1 MKEFDTKPS
10 DTMHTLSDVSVWG
23 GPDRNYFTFVVLS
36 VLLGFFGVDHMYLR
50 SFPTAIAKTVFNLFT
65 LGFWYFWDLLQIL
78 NDGERIKQE
87 GLNTPFDWVRGI
99 GRGAFV
105 DPNHTKTYVSDKS
118 YLFYT
123 FLALCFGW
131 LGADKFY
138 LGEYGQGLV
147 KLISCFN
154 IFVFLFGWFWVM
166 WDAFHAVFQLRTI
179 LNEGVPVPMPYSFL
193 FSSAQVREKFVLHD
207 ANVVKET
214 GSWLPDFP
222 SLPSLPDFPSLSL
235 PAFPSLSLPAFLS
248 FCGIPLGE
256 IYTDLIHPILSP
268 PVEAIGHSIE
278 KAKRMAGTSVGVAK
292 QIVTDG
298 KQVISGATSTLQSA
312 TDPAKLQTILM
323 QQANASIPKVPTM
336 PGGLAMGQL
345 PANMSTQIGPTM
357 YVGGA
362 RSEESGLGPVLAGS
376 LAALVLAGGA
386 KGLFDFFV
394 RRV

>member
-1 MKEFDTKPS
+1 MKEFDTKPP
-10 DTMHTLSDVSVWG
+10 DTLHTLSDVSVWG

-36 VLLGFFGVDHMYLR
+36 VLLGFFGVDHIYLR

-65 LGFWYFWDLLQIL
+65 LGFWYFWDLLQII

-105 DPNHTKTYVSDKS
+105 APKDTKTYVSDKS
-118 YLFYT
+118 YLLYT

-138 LGEYGQGLV
+138 LGEYGQGIV

-154 IFVFLFGWFWVM
+154 IFVFLFGWFWVL

-179 LNEGVPVPMPYSFL
+179 LDEGVPVPMPYSFL
-193 FSSAQVREKFVLHD
+193 FSSVQVREKFVLHD
-207 ANVVKET
+207 ANAVKEVKEVKEET
-214 GSWLPDFP
+214 SSGSWWPSFP
-222 SLPSLPDFPSLSL
+222 SFPS
-235 PAFPSLSLPAFLS
+235 FLS
-248 FCGIPLGE
+248 FCSLPLHE
-256 IYTDLIHPILSP
+256 IYKDLIYPIVSP
-268 PVEAIGHSIE
+268 PVEALGHSVQ
-278 KAKRMAGTSVGVAK
+278 KVRHMAGTGMGVAN
-292 QIVTDG
+292 QIVSDG
-298 KQVISGATSTLQSA
+298 KQIAAGATSAVQA
-312 TDPAKLQTILM
+312 IADPARLQTIAM
-323 QQANASIPKVPTM
+323 QHANVAMPK
-336 PGGLAMGQL
+336 A
-345 PANMSTQIGPTM
+345 QIGQPFHI
-357 YVGGA
+357 GGA

-386 KGLFDFFV
+386 KGMFDFFV

>member
-1 MKEFDTKPS
+1 MKEFDTKPP
-10 DTMHTLSDVSVWG
+10 DTLHTLSDVSVWG

-65 LGFWYFWDLLQIL
+65 LGFWYFWDLLQII

-105 DPNHTKTYVSDKS
+105 APKDTKTYVSDKS

-138 LGEYGQGLV
+138 LGEYGQGIV

-154 IFVFLFGWFWVM
+154 IFVFLFGWFWVL

-179 LNEGVPVPMPYSFL
+179 LDEGVPVPMPYSFL

-207 ANVVKET
+207 ANAMNEEPSS
-214 GSWLPDFP
+214 GSWWP
-222 SLPSLPDFPSLSL
+222 SLPAFPSLPDFPSL
-235 PAFPSLSLPAFLS
+235 PAFLS
-248 FCGIPLGE
+248 LCGIPLGE

-298 KQVISGATSTLQSA
+298 KQVVSGATSTVQA
-312 TDPAKLQTILM
+312 IADPARLQTI
-323 QQANASIPKVPTM
+323 AK
-336 PGGLAMGQL
+336 
-345 PANMSTQIGPTM
+345 IGRAH
-357 YVGGA
+357 V
-362 RSEESGLGPVLAGS
+362 
-376 LAALVLAGGA
+376 
-386 KGLFDFFV
+386 
-394 RRV
+394 

>member
-1 MKEFDTKPS
+1 
-10 DTMHTLSDVSVWG
+10 
-23 GPDRNYFTFVVLS
+23 
-36 VLLGFFGVDHMYLR
+36 MYLR

-99 GRGAFV
+99 GRGSFV
-105 DPNHTKTYVSDKS
+105 DPKDTKTYVSDKS

-207 ANVVKET
+207 TNAVKET

-222 SLPSLPDFPSLSL
+222 SLPSLPDFPSLPAFPSLSL

-298 KQVISGATSTLQSA
+298 KQIVSGATSTLQSA

-336 PGGLAMGQL
+336 PGGLATGL
-345 PANMSTQIGPTM
+345 PGGLPGGLPTGLPTGLLTGFQK
-357 YVGGA
+357 GGA